1 MPWVEVITR
10 EPLAQAT
17 KASLAMALAKTVTS
31 IEVGSAT
38 EAARYVDWMWFR
50 TLPADD
56 WAVGG
61 EFSATYVRGR
71 TMCCAHIIAPEAFL
85 NRDLQLKVI
94 AEVTSRLR
102 EALATKPADDGS
114 GIWVVLTE
122 IPRGKWG
129 TGGQPIPLTKLI
141 DAMDGDVSQ
150 ARRTEMQAY
159 FDGYDKMK
167 DSFGIPR

>member
-10 EPLAQAT
+10 KPLTQET
-17 KASLAMALAKTVTS
+17 KVSLAMALAKTVTTV
-31 IEVGSAT
+31 EVGSAT

-50 TLPADD
+50 VLPADD

-61 EFSATYVRGR
+61 EFSDTYVRGR

-94 AEVTSRLR
+94 AEVTNRLR
-102 EALATKPADDGS
+102 EALVTDPDDDGS

-122 IPRGKWG
+122 IPQGKWG
-129 TGGQPIPLTKLI
+129 TGGQPIPLAKLI
-141 DAMDGDVSQ
+141 DTMDGNVSQ
-150 ARRTEMQAY
+150 DRRAEMDAH
-159 FDGYDKMK
+159 FSGYDKMK